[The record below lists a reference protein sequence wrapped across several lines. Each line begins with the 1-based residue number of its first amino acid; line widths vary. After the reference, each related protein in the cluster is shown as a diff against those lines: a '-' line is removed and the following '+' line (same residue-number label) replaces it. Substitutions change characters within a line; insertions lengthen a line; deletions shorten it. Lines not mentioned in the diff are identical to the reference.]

1 MTKWNA
7 TWRKRH
13 ERKICKSFGAWF
25 MTRVHGA
32 CTKWLLHSTKTR
44 HLFGCVKCF
53 GSDEWTFGRTMSIA
67 HAHVCT
73 DMCHILLF
81 FIWREKSHQLMF
93 FCRFF
98 TSSICFTH
106 THAKKKVCHLPY
118 VFFFVVVASNCSS
131 GIWRLL
137 SNSVFAGA
145 QIGRN
150 DWIGIYR
157 RWWQLHDAVA
167 E

>member
-1 MTKWNA
+1 MFDYDSNELKMTAMMTKWNA
-7 TWRKRH
+7 TWRKRY

-53 GSDEWTFGRTMSIA
+53 GSDEWTVGRTMSIA
-67 HAHVCT
+67 HAHVCS
-73 DMCHILLF
+73 DMCHIWLF
-81 FIWREKSHQLMF
+81 FIWREESPINVF
-93 FCRFF
+93 WRFF
-98 TSSICFTH
+98 TSSICFS
-106 THAKKKVCHLPY
+106 KKNCHLP
-118 VFFFVVVASNCSS
+118 FFFASNCEI
-131 GIWRLL
+131 GIWRLRTVSL
-137 SNSVFAGA
+137 RA

-157 RWWQLHDAVA
+157 RWW
-167 E
+167 